1 MDADREGLLNTIS
14 KNTINFRLKDWITNF
29 AVGTNPNGN
38 AQRCQ
43 GGYGVASLIDSLKYV
58 PCIIVGSGPSLDGD
72 IRKLKGLEDRCCIIT
87 SDSTFKAL
95 INNGIH
101 PHLCLSTDSKGKCR
115 EFFEGIDVSKYNFI
129 LDTFCHPD
137 TADML
142 SAGRIYWYSTLPVEY
157 CEFTSALNQWTG
169 FIGNL
174 GTGGCVA
181 TTIWSLAVQL
191 LGCDPCLLVGLPQS
205 YPDKNHQYARC
216 VEEASGKG
224 IDQYTVDSS
233 ISVKDIYGRDTW
245 TQPGFQSF
253 AYWFQD
259 AFAHVPAIHI
269 NCSGGLMKEH
279 CLTMNLETAI
289 ERYLNHPF
297 EIETML
303 FHKELSIEKT
313 IQDTGKEHLRK
324 YKPLLTIL
332 IDGPSVPNLS
342 LRTGK
347 TEEEIVSIIDELK
360 QEEFVINELNTKA
373 VNPENGQEIEI
384 QAYQLVME
392 APAQEVPPEVV
403 EMLQRQGLIP
413 VDTVEIPPEDKVDLS
428 IG

>member
-1 MDADREGLLNTIS
+1 MDADRESLLNTIS

-29 AVGTNPNGN
+29 LVN
-38 AQRCQ
+38 QEKCK

-58 PCIIVGSGPSLDGD
+58 PCIVVGSGPSLDGD
-72 IRKLKGLEDRCCIIT
+72 IHKLKGLEDRCCIIT

-95 INNGIH
+95 VNHGIH
-101 PHLCLSTDSKGKCR
+101 PHIVLTTDSKGKCR
-115 EFFEGIDVSKYNFI
+115 EFFEGVDVSKYNFV

-142 SAGRIYWYSTLPVEY
+142 SSARIYWYSTLPVEY

-191 LGCDPCLLVGLPQS
+191 LGCDPCVLVGLPQS

-224 IDQYTVDSS
+224 IDQYGIDSS

-259 AFAHVPAIHI
+259 AFAHVPALHI

-279 CLTMNLETAI
+279 CLTMSLDTAI
-289 ERYLNHPF
+289 ERYMNQPF
-297 EIETML
+297 DIENML

-313 IQDTGKEHLRK
+313 LQDKEHLRK
-324 YKPLLTIL
+324 YKSLLTIL

-347 TEEEIVSIIDELK
+347 TDEEIISIIDELK
-360 QEEFVINELNTKA
+360 QEGFVINELNTKTI
-373 VNPENGQEIEI
+373 NPENGQEIEI
-384 QAYQLVME
+384 QAYQLEMN
-392 APAQEVPPEVV
+392 APAQEVPPELIA
-403 EMLQRQGLIP
+403 ELQAQGLIP
-413 VDTVEIPPEDKVDLS
+413 VMPNPEDKVDTS